1 MEVWFKPTNQSKE
14 GCSWALWKILQDT
27 KPSSAAGGWKKIAI
41 TVILEKLHH
50 HLLFFWF
57 LVLTS
62 AVELKDF
69 DIYDSPDIKA
79 EDIDGNPSA
88 ICMDMFKQVY
98 IVKTSVRSH
107 LLSINHWK
115 KPICFEVKFEG
126 FYLLNHLSDLQ
137 IMNTETQTLLGLQ
150 QFSKEEVSGRSF
162 SVISLSV

>member
-1 MEVWFKPTNQSKE
+1 MK
-14 GCSWALWKILQDT
+14 D
-27 KPSSAAGGWKKIAI
+27 PSGHQTFICCWRLENKIAI

-57 LVLTS
+57 LVLTL

-69 DIYDSPDIKA
+69 DIYDSPDVKA

-98 IVKTSVRSH
+98 IVNTSVRSH

-115 KPICFEVKFEG
+115 KPIWFEVKFEG

-137 IMNTETQTLLGLQ
+137 IMNTETQTLLELQ

>member
-1 MEVWFKPTNQSKE
+1 M
-14 GCSWALWKILQDT
+14 
-27 KPSSAAGGWKKIAI
+27 
-41 TVILEKLHH
+41 HH

-69 DIYDSPDIKA
+69 DIYDSADMKA

-98 IVKTSVRSH
+98 IVNTSVRSH

-126 FYLLNHLSDLQ
+126 FYLLNHLTDLQ

-162 SVISLSV
+162 SVISHSV